1 MHKNFG
7 QVLKNIRN
15 QRKLSLNEVSEK
27 TGISISCLSLIEN
40 SKTQPQAKTIN
51 KLADVYEVDY
61 IELYKRLEK
70 GE

>member
-1 MHKNFG
+1 MHEKFG
-7 QVLKNIRN
+7 QVLKEIRN
-15 QRKLSLNEVSEK
+15 SKKLSLYEVVEK

-40 SKTQPQAKTIN
+40 SKTQPQAKTIK